1 MIDYK
6 KALELKKE
14 GMTLKDIMR
23 RLKLTV
29 NDRTY
34 ATFRKGLF
42 RFERDIKSKNSE
54 YEPKADEGF
63 SSLKGEILRYLKSGS
78 NLTTLSEKLKLSER
92 IVKAYIEELIED
104 GFNILEVD
112 GTYTLI
118 KVPEQ
123 KVNKV
128 TRDWQGNKVI
138 RFGIVSDTHMG
149 SKYTQM
155 TFLRDLYDLFEKE
168 GLDTVYH
175 AGDISEGNYTNRPGH
190 IYEVCAHGF
199 DQQKDY
205 IIKKYPHK
213 DGIKTY
219 YICGNH
225 DKTHMM
231 NGGADIGKAIERERE
246 DMIFLGWDNAQ
257 IELTPNCILEL
268 NHPGDGASYAISYS
282 LQKYMDSITGG
293 DKPSILVNGHHHKAM
308 SIFYRNIHA
317 MEGGSVQAQ
326 TPFMRGKKLA
336 AHVGAYIC
344 TVHVDDEG
352 TVVRFLP
359 EFIPLYKILKDDY

>member
-1 MIDYK
+1 MINYER
-6 KALELKKE
+6 ALELKRE
-14 GMTLKDIMR
+14 GLTLKNIMK

-29 NDRTY
+29 NDKSY
-34 ATFRKGLF
+34 ASFRKGLF
-42 RFERDIKSKNSE
+42 RYEGNTKRLNKVS
-54 YEPKADEGF
+54 EPKQEEG
-63 SSLKGEILRYLKSGS
+63 SLSLKGIILKCLKSGS

-92 IVKAYIEELIED
+92 IVKAYIEELTED
-104 GFNILEVD
+104 GFNINEVD
-112 GTYTLI
+112 GTYILM

-123 KVNKV
+123 KANKV

-138 RFGIVSDTHMG
+138 RFGVVSDTHMG

-155 TFLRDLYDLFEKE
+155 TFLRHLYDVFEAE

-213 DGIKTY
+213 DSIKTY

-317 MEGGSVQAQ
+317 MEAGSTQAQ

-336 AHVGAYIC
+336 AHVGAYII

-359 EFIPLYKILKDDY
+359 EFIPLYKILKDDF